1 MQLIE
6 PPASLLNGASLF
18 LDFDGTLVEL
28 ASEPG
33 AVEVGEDL
41 LALLVTLIDKLE
53 GRVALLSGR
62 AADDVSRL
70 VRRLELPIGGS
81 HGLERLS
88 PRGMRSSPPRPAGL
102 DEVVAALRAL
112 EVDFPGVQIEEK
124 PAGVA
129 VHYRRAPHA
138 EAACHEAAEHC
149 AMAIGMSLQHGKMV
163 VELKL
168 VGADKGSAL
177 RSFMAEAP
185 FAGTRPV
192 FIGDDLTDEH
202 GFVAVRE
209 FNGEGVLVGPRRPTA
224 AIYGLEDVTAVRS
237 WLEAALE
244 ALP

>member
-1 MQLIE
+1 
-6 PPASLLNGASLF
+6 
-18 LDFDGTLVEL
+18 
-28 ASEPG
+28 
-33 AVEVGEDL
+33 
-41 LALLVTLIDKLE
+41 
-53 GRVALLSGR
+53 
-62 AADDVSRL
+62 
-70 VRRLELPIGGS
+70 
-81 HGLERLS
+81 
-88 PRGMRSSPPRPAGL
+88 
-102 DEVVAALRAL
+102 
-112 EVDFPGVQIEEK
+112 
-124 PAGVA
+124 
-129 VHYRRAPHA
+129 
-138 EAACHEAAEHC
+138 
-149 AMAIGMSLQHGKMV
+149 MAIGMSLQHGKMV